1 MLNRS
6 LSDYKKNI
14 YSQGGEDGVIDK
26 IFEIIHKWD
35 NWCVEFGAAD
45 GEYLSNTKNLIQNKG
60 YSAVLI
66 EGDKKEYN
74 NLEKYYYSK
83 NNVIAINKYID
94 ITNNSIDKIL
104 EKTPI
109 PINFDFLSID
119 IDGNDYY
126 IWESLNHYKPK
137 VICIEFNPTIPNE
150 VHFVQP
156 YDPKISQGTSLLPLI
171 ELAARK
177 GYKLVSIL
185 SINAFFVKEEYYHLF
200 GMQDN
205 SLVTLRKDLKAVT
218 YLFSGFD
225 GKIIL
230 SGSQK
235 LPWHRIQ
242 INNKKVQILPA
253 ILQKY
258 PPRYNILEKL
268 FYYIYMLIYAPKI
281 MINRLK
287 DKIINV

>member
-1 MLNRS
+1 M
-6 LSDYKKNI
+6 K
-14 YSQGGEDGVIDK
+14 
-26 IFEIIHKWD
+26 
-35 NWCVEFGAAD
+35 
-45 GEYLSNTKNLIQNKG
+45 
-60 YSAVLI
+60 
-66 EGDKKEYN
+66 
-74 NLEKYYYSK
+74 
-83 NNVIAINKYID
+83 
-94 ITNNSIDKIL
+94 
-104 EKTPI
+104 
-109 PINFDFLSID
+109 
-119 IDGNDYY
+119 
-126 IWESLNHYKPK
+126 
-137 VICIEFNPTIPNE
+137 
-150 VHFVQP
+150 
-156 YDPKISQGTSLLPLI
+156 TSLLPLI

-185 SINAFFVKEEYYHLF
+185 SINAFFVKEKYYHLF
-200 GMQDN
+200 GIQDN

-218 YLFSGFD
+218 YLFSGSD

-242 INNKKVQILPA
+242 INNKKIQILPA

-268 FYYIYMLIYAPKI
+268 FYFIYMLIYAPKI

>member
-1 MLNRS
+1 MLNQS

-104 EKTPI
+104 EKIPI

-126 IWESLNHYKPK
+126 IWESLNNYKPK
-137 VICIEFNPTIPNE
+137 VVCIEFNPTIPNE

-156 YDPKISQGTSLLPLI
+156 YDPKVNQGTSLLPLI
-171 ELAARK
+171 ELAERK

-200 GMQDN
+200 GIQDN

-225 GKIIL
+225 G
-230 SGSQK
+230 
-235 LPWHRIQ
+235 
-242 INNKKVQILPA
+242 
-253 ILQKY
+253 
-258 PPRYNILEKL
+258 
-268 FYYIYMLIYAPKI
+268 
-281 MINRLK
+281 
-287 DKIINV
+287 